1 MAGFHRKLLAVR
13 PFASKRLLKMGT
25 NRWLVR
31 GTRARRGPFT
41 LPQVTGNI
49 LAFCAGVNDF
59 LPGAASPTVRYGISS
74 SLDERRSIERTTAKN
89 TLGTVAHPIY
99 CTSFMAALPPF
110 SLPQA
115 AATGCRNVRRLA
127 CSGEHRTVRRIHV
140 PRSLSFAFDPRAAAF
155 CRVPPLTSL
164 CCYPK
169 LLVCLYRER
178 CDCCDEDVRSQ
189 GSRG

>member
-89 TLGTVAHPIY
+89 RLGTVAHPFIY
-99 CTSFMAALPPF
+99 CASFIAALPLFRYRKPP
-110 SLPQA
+110 LLA
-115 AATGCRNVRRLA
+115 VATSADLRAWRTPDRLA
-127 CSGEHRTVRRIHV
+127 NSRAPIALVCIRS
-140 PRSLSFAFDPRAAAF
+140 PRCRVLPRAPIDF
-155 CRVPPLTSL
+155 PL
-164 CCYPK
+164 
-169 LLVCLYRER
+169 LL
-178 CDCCDEDVRSQ
+178 S
-189 GSRG
+189 